1 MVRFNGLF
9 WQQFMAE
16 FFADLTLKVVKPEP
30 LSSDLIQS
38 LRDLWEDARSASV
51 SISANDELEDLQTSS
66 LLFALIPFAL
76 GYSIYYRT
84 QYKSEGRLGILKE
97 TCALWNDFLR
107 TCYQLE
113 LIKQRDMSCRT
124 TKIESVKRQSLL
136 KDSIRHVS
144 VSKDLDESRQ
154 HVVDMLEFFG
164 IQCQVEMRFVE
175 DEIQML
181 MLNPDESLN
190 PSKDESIPK
199 KKPWSIRLNQDNIRS
214 LFAGQVFKPDIAM
227 PTVSLAEFAEQE
239 MRRIKAATPEPG
251 LSVDDVDFY
260 KSQRES
266 ELREAQKERAWDD
279 WKDDNPRG
287 SGNKMGNIG

>member
-1 MVRFNGLF
+1 MERFSGLF
-9 WQQFMAE
+9 WRQFMGE
-16 FFADLTLKVVKPEP
+16 FFGDLRLEVVKPAP
-30 LSSDLIQS
+30 PASNLIES
-38 LRDLWEDARSASV
+38 LKRLWEDARIASV
-51 SISANDELEDLQTSS
+51 SISANDELDDLQTSS

-84 QYKSEGRLGILKE
+84 QYKPEERLGILKE

-154 HVVDMLEFFG
+154 QVLDMLEFFG
-164 IQCQVEMRFVE
+164 IQCQLEMRFVE
-175 DEIQML
+175 DEIQL
-181 MLNPDESLN
+181 LILKPHESIN
-190 PSKDESIPK
+190 PSKEDSIPN
-199 KKPWSIRLNQDNIRS
+199 KKPWSLRFNQDNLRS
-214 LFAGQVFKPDIAM
+214 LFASQVFKPDIAM

-239 MRRIKAATPEPG
+239 MRRIKPATPEPG

-260 KSQRES
+260 KNQRES
-266 ELREAQKERAWDD
+266 ERREARKERAWDD